1 MLFFNCPR
9 GCKRFTRQ
17 KIKMERL
24 RQQIEENALMAKV
37 NSLVD
42 SSTGERLVTF
52 SLNDLIYVNEKI
64 SRTEYEDLRV
74 FIKKLLEGLP
84 LLCAGSEGKKELV
97 EEDFIYY

>member
-1 MLFFNCPR
+1 MEKL
-9 GCKRFTRQ
+9 KQ
-17 KIKMERL
+17 KA
-24 RQQIEENALMAKV
+24 EEMYLMTKV

-42 SSTGERLVTF
+42 NSTGERLVVF

-64 SRTEYEDLRV
+64 SKTEYEDLRV

-84 LLCAGSEGKKELV
+84 LLCSGSEGKEELS

>member
-1 MLFFNCPR
+1 
-9 GCKRFTRQ
+9 
-17 KIKMERL
+17 MERL

-64 SRTEYEDLRV
+64 SRTEYEDLRK

-84 LLCAGSEGKKELV
+84 LLCEGSEGKKELS

>member
-1 MLFFNCPR
+1 
-9 GCKRFTRQ
+9 
-17 KIKMERL
+17 MEKL
-24 RQQIEENALMAKV
+24 KKKSEEMYLMTKV

-64 SRTEYEDLRV
+64 SKTEYEDLRV

-84 LLCAGSEGKKELV
+84 LLCEGSEGKKELS